1 MCIPSRS
8 FCLLSKDECL
18 WVNPLGTPVL
28 DILTLQLQLKIISSP
43 LELNCRICLLLNI
56 LREVDQIILEIFLEL
71 CILLNILEKRFGSA
85 YSVNA
90 GYIIM
95 GAIDFLGVQNDC
107 IFMNIFN
114 PEIFV
119 NNLAIFFIRW
129 PIKMIRSLMVHTGR
143 ICAYRAPPIR

>member
-1 MCIPSRS
+1 M
-8 FCLLSKDECL
+8 LTSKHFK
-18 WVNPLGTPVL
+18 G
-28 DILTLQLQLKIISSP
+28 S
-43 LELNCRICLLLNI
+43 
-56 LREVDQIILEIFLEL
+56 DQIIWEIFLEL
-71 CILLNILEKRFGSA
+71 CILLNILGKHFGSA
-85 YSVNA
+85 YFVNA

-129 PIKMIRSLMVHTGR
+129 PIKMIRSLIVHTER
-143 ICAYRAPPIR
+143 LCTYRAPPI